1 MQERRILPMLPQPA
15 QALLSQALEV
25 GSHVQPFS
33 NESRE
38 KAPRIRDAKAVHS
51 VCPYCAVGCSQNVYV
66 KDGKVIDIEGD
77 PNSPINHG
85 TLCPKGS
92 ATFQYTVNPSRLTQ
106 VLYRAPYSDRWEVK
120 TLDWAMEQIAQ
131 RIKKTRD
138 ETFVERLP
146 DGREVN
152 HTLGIACLGG
162 ATLDNEENYLMKKL
176 LGGGLGIVS
185 IENQARI

>member
-1 MQERRILPMLPQPA
+1 MLPQPA
-15 QALLSQALEV
+15 QALVSQVMEF
-25 GSHVQPFS
+25 GSKVQPFS
-33 NESRE
+33 VESRE
-38 KAPRIRDAKAVHS
+38 KAPRIRDAKTVHS
-51 VCPYCAVGCSQNVYV
+51 VCPYCAVGCSLNVYV

-77 PNSPINHG
+77 PNSPINRG

-92 ATFQYTVNPSRLTQ
+92 ATFQYTINPSRLTQ
-106 VLYRAPYSDRWEVK
+106 VLYRAPFSDHWEVK
-120 TLDWAMEQIAQ
+120 SLDWAMEQIAQ

-146 DGREVN
+146 DEREVN

-176 LGGGLGIVS
+176 LGGGLGIIS